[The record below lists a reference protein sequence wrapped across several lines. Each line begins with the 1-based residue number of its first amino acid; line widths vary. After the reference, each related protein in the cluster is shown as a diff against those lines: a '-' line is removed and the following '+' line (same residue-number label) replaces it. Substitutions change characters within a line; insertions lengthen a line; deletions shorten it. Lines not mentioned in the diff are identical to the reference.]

1 MQFNVPVVKN
11 CLLKNRCV
19 YTVRSYKSFDKFR
32 VVDVDGV
39 DYLCERMDKVAKI
52 EDLDDFVDY
61 SGFSNC
67 TQWWN
72 KIADFGAIGGYM
84 YHLSPL

>member
-1 MQFNVPVVKN
+1 MQFNVPVVKK
-11 CLLKNRCV
+11 CLIDNHKV

-39 DYLCERMDKVAKI
+39 DYLCERMDVVERV
-52 EDLDDFVDY
+52 EDLEDFVKL
-61 SGFSNC
+61 SGFKSALD
-67 TQWWN
+67 WWN
-72 KIADFGAIGGYM
+72 KIRNFSAVGGHM

>member
-11 CLLKNRCV
+11 CLLKNHEV

-32 VVDVDGV
+32 AVDVDGV
-39 DYLCERMDKVAKI
+39 EFLCERMDVVERV
-52 EDLDDFVDY
+52 EDLEDFVKL
-61 SGFSNC
+61 SGFDNALD
-67 TQWWN
+67 WWN
-72 KIADFGAIGGYM
+72 KICSFGAMGGYM